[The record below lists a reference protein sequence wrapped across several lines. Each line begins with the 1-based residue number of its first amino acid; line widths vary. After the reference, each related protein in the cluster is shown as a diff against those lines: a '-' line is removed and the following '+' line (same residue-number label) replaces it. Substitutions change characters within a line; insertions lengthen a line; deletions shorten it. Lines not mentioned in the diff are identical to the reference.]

1 MFHPETPDEERI
13 EQVILQSVRRILENE
28 DADGFLA
35 WAGETIPQALAL
47 TDEGLTPEEAQRL
60 AMLLATSI
68 WNATP
73 LPSEGFR
80 PRPLSPSAGDG
91 ACPCGSGRPQ
101 RDCCGPAE
109 EAPELSADLIWELL
123 LDELPERQLK
133 QAVAEGAVPPHLLG
147 AVADRWLGEDR
158 PGRAVSL
165 LEPLF
170 DHDLAELDARFD
182 PALNVLCDAYDRL
195 DHWKKKREFLERMTG
210 QGSRALR
217 AAAWQRLSTIHIDDG
232 DFARAAEAFTEALRL
247 DPDSPG
253 LAVLEI
259 TLLAAQH
266 EDGLARQRAGF
277 WRRKLTRQGLGDEE
291 IVAFLRRAEED
302 PQDALMAS
310 QAAIIDPLLTGL
322 RDWMRAA
329 EAREV
334 PEYRLEACGGRLD
347 PVPAGQLSLFGDNDA
362 AGGVRAEDIT
372 ARAVRLRPSQA
383 LRRLEAQW
391 HQVFPAPK
399 PHATRLMPLFEG
411 DLWGEDAWV
420 RFLLKHPEAAD
431 SLDILDDLATALYL
445 HPESSLPWVARAL
458 LVPVLERG
466 RRILEHSLHDH
477 PDRVLPWAVPDN
489 RPPLRLLFRLFL
501 FREEGGYE
509 HQAAAILETL
519 LRLNPDDNHG
529 LRAELMN
536 HYLRRGEDENA
547 LELSARFPGDAL
559 ADLAY
564 GEVLA
569 LYRLGRRENAARALS
584 EAVCRLPRI
593 PHYLTRKRVRQP
605 PLSPTGVSAG
615 GDDQAWLYREAMRD
629 VWEAEPG
636 VLAWLKKH
644 MA

>member
-1 MFHPETPDEERI
+1 MYHPDTPDEERI
-13 EQVILQSVRRILENE
+13 EQVILQSVRRILEHQ
-28 DADGFLA
+28 DAARFLD
-35 WAGETIPQALAL
+35 WAREAIPGALGLA
-47 TDEGLTPEEAQRL
+47 DEGLTPEEGRRL
-60 AMLLATSI
+60 AMLLATAI

-80 PRPLSPSAGDG
+80 PRPLSGAGDG
-91 ACPCGSGRPQ
+91 PCPCGSGLPHQ
-101 RDCCGPAE
+101 DCCGAMG

-133 QAVAEGAVPPHLLG
+133 LAVADGAVPAHLLG

-170 DHDLAELDARFD
+170 EGDEIGEFDARFD

-195 DHWKKKREFLERMTG
+195 DHWKKKREFLDRMSER
-210 QGSRALR
+210 GSRALR
-217 AAAWQRLSTIHIDDG
+217 AAAWQRLSTIYIDEG
-232 DFARAAEAFTEALRL
+232 DFEQAGAAFTQALRL
-247 DPDSPG
+247 DPESPG
-253 LAVLEI
+253 IAVLEI

-266 EDGLARQRAGF
+266 EDALARQRAGF
-277 WRRKLTRQGLGDEE
+277 WRRKLARQGMVDEE
-291 IVAFLRRAEED
+291 IMAFLARAGED

-310 QAAIIDPLLTGL
+310 QAAIIDPVLLTL
-322 RDWMRAA
+322 RDWIGGIGPRAL
-329 EAREV
+329 
-334 PEYRLEACGGRLD
+334 PDYRLEGCGGGAE
-347 PVPAGQLSLFGDNDA
+347 PVPAGQLSLFGEDA
-362 AGGVRAEDIT
+362 AAGAVHPADLT
-372 ARAVRLRPSQA
+372 RAVRLRPSQA
-383 LRRLEAQW
+383 LRRLEVQW
-391 HQVFPAPK
+391 HQVYPAPK
-399 PHATRLMPLFEG
+399 PLSTRLSPLFEG
-411 DLWGEDAWV
+411 DLWEEEGWI
-420 RFLLKHPEAAD
+420 RFLLEHPDAAD

-466 RRILEHSLHDH
+466 RRIVEHSLVSAQ
-477 PDRVLPWAVPDN
+477 DRVIPWTVQDN
-489 RPPLRLLFRLFL
+489 RPALRLLFRLYL
-501 FREEGGYE
+501 FREEGRYE
-509 HQAAAILETL
+509 TEAGRILETL

-529 LRAELMN
+529 VRAELMN
-536 HYLRRGEDENA
+536 HYLRRGEDEHA
-547 LELSARFPGDAL
+547 LELATRFPEDPL

-569 LYRLGRRENAARALS
+569 LYRLGRRDRAARALS
-584 EAVCRLPRI
+584 HAVGRLPRI

-605 PLSPTGVSAG
+605 PVSPAGVTPG

-644 MA
+644 IG